1 MRSAGLYW
9 REIMTYIKGSASAYG
24 GENRCI
30 SKAKYLEERAKSALS
45 ESQLEQVWEV
55 FEEYNEWTT
64 RRSLFDEIEFVN
76 FILLRMD

>member
-1 MRSAGLYW
+1 
-9 REIMTYIKGSASAYG
+9 MTYIKGSASAYG
-24 GENRCI
+24 GKNGCI